1 MRAETVSRRVGS
13 EEDMKSGEE
22 PPSYR
27 EARGQPSHEPGEAGH
42 HMQSLPVR
50 GQPRSSS
57 LSIAICSLFASVLI
71 IIIRFCLFS

>member
-1 MRAETVSRRVGS
+1 MRAETVTRGVGS

-22 PPSYR
+22 PPCYR
-27 EARGQPSHEPGEAGH
+27 EARGQLSQEPGEA
-42 HMQSLPVR
+42 R

-57 LSIAICSLFASVLI
+57 LSIAICSLFTSVLI

>member
-27 EARGQPSHEPGEAGH
+27 EARGQPSQEPGVAGH
-42 HMQSLPVR
+42 HMQSLPG

-57 LSIAICSLFASVLI
+57 LSITICSLFTSVLI